1 MDEKL
6 GIRFQKMQNA
16 TINAKLFIFCI
27 FFLRKEVKN
36 LFYAGLQTESELCI
50 PSKD

>member
-6 GIRFQKMQNA
+6 GIRFRKMQNA

-27 FFLRKEVKN
+27 FCLRKEVKN
-36 LFYAGLQTESELCI
+36 LFYAGFSTESELCI
-50 PSKD
+50 PSED

>member
-27 FFLRKEVKN
+27 LFEKGSKN
-36 LFYAGLQTESELCI
+36 IILCRLADRI
-50 PSKD
+50 

>member
-6 GIRFQKMQNA
+6 GIRFRKIQNA

-27 FFLRKEVKN
+27 FVYERK
-36 LFYAGLQTESELCI
+36 
-50 PSKD
+50 

>member
-16 TINAKLFIFCI
+16 AVNTKLFIFCI
-27 FFLRKEVKN
+27 FVSERK
-36 LFYAGLQTESELCI
+36 
-50 PSKD
+50 